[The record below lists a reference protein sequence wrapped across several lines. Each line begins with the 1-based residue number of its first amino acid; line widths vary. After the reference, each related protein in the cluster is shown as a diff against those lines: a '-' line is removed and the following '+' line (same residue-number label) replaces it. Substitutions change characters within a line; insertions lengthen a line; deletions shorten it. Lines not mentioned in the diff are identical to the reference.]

1 VEGYP
6 LSLEISEIQNSEKK
20 WHKKQKIYTGTPSK
34 YVKKKTKKPNKL
46 APCGTFCSRN
56 KIVKLI
62 AIQT

>member
-1 VEGYP
+1 MASKLHE
-6 LSLEISEIQNSEKK
+6 
-20 WHKKQKIYTGTPSK
+20 KQKIYTGTPSK
-34 YVKKKTKKPNKL
+34 YVKKKKKKKKKIL